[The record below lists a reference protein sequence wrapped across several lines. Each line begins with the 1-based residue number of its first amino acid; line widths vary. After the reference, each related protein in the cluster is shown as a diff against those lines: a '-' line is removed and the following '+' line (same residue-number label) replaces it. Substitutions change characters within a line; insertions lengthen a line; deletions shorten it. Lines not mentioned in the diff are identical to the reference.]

1 MNYKKLMEETNIVY
15 NTLGD
20 DISRNIYENRVM
32 YSLTN
37 DYKYIKNIVIDNLE
51 YKKLKNIMDKNI
63 KDNKK
68 MFIYGAGIWGEYIYN
83 CFSEIKWTAFVDKNK
98 NGFFLNLPIIKVDEI
113 NIDLNS
119 VFVISSR
126 IYHNE
131 IYNELLQKG
140 VNKENIIDIGN
151 ILEQMEENQ
160 YFDIL
165 PFDTNTKH
173 VFVDVG
179 AYDCKNTLSFIKWC
193 KNNYSKIIAIEP
205 DKKNFLNC
213 QNEIIQKNIKDI
225 ELLNLGLWDKKETLK
240 FNSNSSI
247 ISNIS
252 NEGEIILQVDALDN
266 IAKNDLQVTFIKM
279 DIEGAELN
287 ALIGSRNTIVKNK
300 PILAIS
306 IYHKKK
312 DIFEIINYILSLN
325 LNYKFYLRH
334 YSLGKSETILYAIV

>member
-119 VFVISSR
+119 VFVR
-126 IYHNE
+126 
-131 IYNELLQKG
+131 
-140 VNKENIIDIGN
+140 
-151 ILEQMEENQ
+151 
-160 YFDIL
+160 
-165 PFDTNTKH
+165 T
-173 VFVDVG
+173 
-179 AYDCKNTLSFIKWC
+179 C
-193 KNNYSKIIAIEP
+193 
-205 DKKNFLNC
+205 
-213 QNEIIQKNIKDI
+213 EII
-225 ELLNLGLWDKKETLK
+225 
-240 FNSNSSI
+240 
-247 ISNIS
+247 
-252 NEGEIILQVDALDN
+252 
-266 IAKNDLQVTFIKM
+266 
-279 DIEGAELN
+279 
-287 ALIGSRNTIVKNK
+287 R
-300 PILAIS
+300 
-306 IYHKKK
+306 
-312 DIFEIINYILSLN
+312 
-325 LNYKFYLRH
+325 
-334 YSLGKSETILYAIV
+334 